1 MKKLGEK
8 LLKKKFI
15 MSFISIF
22 FVILLILLGI
32 SLAFKNSSSNNI
44 TLNVYNWG
52 EYIADGTDGT
62 LNVNEEFT
70 KQTGIRINY
79 STFQSNEALYAK
91 MQSGGTKYDVIIPSD
106 YMISKMIN
114 QGMLRELN
122 YNNIPNFSF
131 IDDTFKNSNY
141 DPENKYSVP
150 YTFGTVGIFYNK
162 KMVQENEDSISF
174 NILWDKKY
182 TGKILMF
189 DNPRDAFAIAQIR
202 LGLSVNS
209 DNVNDW
215 YRSAEELKKQK
226 PLVQSYVM
234 DQIFDKMGNNEAAIA
249 PYYSGDAPLL
259 MKRNPD
265 IGFVIPKDGTT
276 KFVDA
281 MCIPKDSEHP
291 EAAEAYINFM
301 CRPDIA
307 IENIK
312 YIGYSSPES
321 IVKENLDPEVK
332 NSKICYPDEETLNN
346 AQTFTSL
353 TNEINSLID
362 DLWVSVKTDGDNNNP
377 FALVLVILMFVLL
390 YLLAVIYQK
399 KKS

>member
-1 MKKLGEK
+1 MGEK
-8 LLKKKFI
+8 LLKKKFVI
-15 MSFISIF
+15 SFISIF

-32 SLAFKNSSSNNI
+32 SFAFKNKPSNNI

-52 EYIADGTDGT
+52 EYIADGTNGT

-106 YMISKMIN
+106 YMISKMIS

-131 IDDTFKNSNY
+131 IDNTFKNPNY

-174 NILWDKKY
+174 DILWDKKY

-301 CRPDIA
+301 CNPDIA
-307 IENIK
+307 IENIN

-332 NSKICYPDEETLNN
+332 NSKICYPDEETLKK
-346 AQTFTSL
+346 APTFTSIP
-353 TNEINSLID
+353 NEINSLID
-362 DLWVSVKTDGDNNNP
+362 DLWVSVKADGNNNP